1 MPKST
6 ENFSFRFILPQ
17 LFGDTVQI
25 KIIEILLRNLLEEQK
40 QAHPIWMN
48 FSEIAEIGQIAKSS
62 SKRIL
67 DLLLIQGFIEEKQ
80 IETHAQNPPR
90 MIHLVSNHPVVA
102 ELLFFFKKA
111 RGLL

>member
-1 MPKST
+1 MNPSD
-6 ENFSFRFILPQ
+6 NFSFRFILPQ
-17 LFGDTVQI
+17 VFGDTVQI
-25 KIIEILLRNLLEEQK
+25 KVMEILLRNLIEEQK
-40 QAHPIWMN
+40 QAHPIWLN
-48 FSEIAEIGQIAKSS
+48 FSDIAEIGHIAKSS

-67 DLLLIQGFIEEKQ
+67 EQLLKQGYIEEKQ

-90 MIHLVSNHPVVA
+90 MIHLVSNHPVMV